1 MNVHLYELS
10 RFIEWEIMQ
19 ALVNQDRIE
28 RSGRRNAAGTQRN
41 HERTHAAI
49 LDATIRTIAR
59 HSLSGTTVQRVAAEA
74 GVSVGAVILHYKS
87 KEALLVAALDLVAE
101 DFEIA
106 RRKALTEAGPDPVAA
121 LGALIDV
128 SLDPKVSDPDRV
140 AVWSAFW
147 GEAQARRVY
156 LDRVGTLDN
165 AYQSD
170 LTRLVRQ
177 VIETGVIETG
187 AYRHLDAEAVALG
200 LAGLLDGQWQDIMVS
215 GESFDRQRARRVAQA
230 YLAGLFPNEF
240 TSAGTSNAT
249 QAAPERQRQD

>member
-1 MNVHLYELS
+1 
-10 RFIEWEIMQ
+10 MQ
-19 ALVNQDRIE
+19 AVINQDGTE
-28 RSGRRNAAGTQRN
+28 RRGRRSRAGTQRN

-106 RRKALTEAGPDPVAA
+106 RREALSKAGSDPVAA
-121 LGALIDV
+121 LTALIEV
-128 SLDPKVSDPDRV
+128 SLNPQVSNPDRV

-165 AYQSD
+165 AYQND
-170 LTRLVRQ
+170 LTGLVQ
-177 VIETGVIETG
+177 QLIETGG
-187 AYRHLDAEAVALG
+187 YRHLDAEAVALG

-215 GESFDRQRARRVAQA
+215 GETFDRQRAHRVAQA

-240 TSAGTSNAT
+240 ALTAASASFAG
-249 QAAPERQRQD
+249 DKHD

>member
-1 MNVHLYELS
+1 MNVHLYYLS
-10 RFIEWEIMQ
+10 HFNEWKIMQ

-28 RSGRRNAAGTQRN
+28 RSGRRNAAGAQRN

-140 AVWSAFW
+140 SVWSAFW

-165 AYQSD
+165 AYQND

-177 VIETGVIETG
+177 VIETGG
-187 AYRHLDAEAVALG
+187 YRHLDAEAVALG

-215 GESFDRQRARRVAQA
+215 GETFDRQRARRMAQA

-240 TSAGTSNAT
+240 TSAITSNAT
-249 QAAPERQRQD
+249 QAASERQQQD